1 MEHTVNIDQWLN
13 VGKLKSIYHNGEN
26 GIVMY
31 IPTRTRTCIYGYTL
45 HTTTQSH
52 TGFDHNATKCVRCH
66 IKIYCEWM
74 TLCIWLCLTY
84 VWLSLFHTPEKV
96 TTWKIGFM
104 CVRVGF
110 LLYQTLFTFGFVC
123 FFLFLFSF
131 YCCPLGNAIN
141 IGLCR

>member
-13 VGKLKSIYHNGEN
+13 VGRLKSIYHNGEN

-74 TLCIWLCLTY
+74 TLCIWLSHICMAVSFSHPRKSDYMENWFY
-84 VWLSLFHTPEKV
+84 VCACGIFAVSNTFHFWICVFFSLSLF
-96 TTWKIGFM
+96 I
-104 CVRVGF
+104 
-110 LLYQTLFTFGFVC
+110 LLLPFRKCNKYR
-123 FFLFLFSF
+123 SM
-131 YCCPLGNAIN
+131 
-141 IGLCR
+141 